1 VCLFFFAFILPAA
14 SSAQETPTNA
24 EETPISVY
32 RPSGIEVKGATEFCE
47 GGATTLWIDGDYKS
61 FSWSNGSSERSVIVE
76 KPGVY
81 EVTVVTKGGCS
92 FTTSVNVR
100 TRPCT

>member
-1 VCLFFFAFILPAA
+1 MFCFLIAPLDL
-14 SSAQETPTNA
+14 SAQATPTNA
-24 EETPISVY
+24 EETPVAVY
-32 RPSGIEVKGATEFCE
+32 RPSGIEVKGSTEFCE

-61 FSWSNGSSERSVIVE
+61 FSWSNGSSERSIIVE